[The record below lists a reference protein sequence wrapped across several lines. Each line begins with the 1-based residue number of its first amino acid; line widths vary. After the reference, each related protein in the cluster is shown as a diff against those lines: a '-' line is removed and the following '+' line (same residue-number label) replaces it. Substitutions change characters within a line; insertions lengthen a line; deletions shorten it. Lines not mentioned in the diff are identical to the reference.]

1 MILLLLCVPLRYL
14 RDLCGK
20 IRAFVFLSACV
31 QLCCPTLAA
40 ELASA
45 NPKTTYHNPIIEAKG
60 GADPTVIRYE
70 GKYYLYPTLDTR
82 GYDVFVSEDLV
93 HWEKKGKCFTD
104 SRGGVWAPD
113 VFYDGKGSG
122 LFYLYYTVDNP
133 DGGKLVGVAE
143 ATSPLGPF
151 NDKGTLAKNAIDA
164 HLFKDSDG
172 ALYLYYVNLKGG
184 FKIMGQGMS
193 DPEKATGE
201 PKEMLH
207 PTEAWERKH
216 GEVTEGPW
224 MLKHEGTY
232 YLMYSGSGASG
243 PDYGIGYATSKSPS
257 GPFVKYAGNPIA
269 HRGNGVFGPGH
280 HCVVEGPHGG
290 LWMLYHQ
297 KMTEKDDWNRFIAL
311 DPLWFDKEGVIHV
324 KVTRGTEEEGP

>member
-1 MILLLLCVPLRYL
+1 L
-14 RDLCGK
+14 
-20 IRAFVFLSACV
+20 V
-31 QLCCPTLAA
+31 QLLRASAA
-40 ELASA
+40 EA
-45 NPKTTYHNPIIEAKG
+45 PTYHNPIIEARG

-70 GKYYLYPTLDTR
+70 GKYYLYPTLDTK
-82 GYDVFVSEDLV
+82 GYDVFVSGDLV

-104 SRGGVWAPD
+104 QRGGVWAPD
-113 VFYDGKGSG
+113 VFYDSEGSG

-133 DGGKLVGVAE
+133 EGGKLIGVAE
-143 ATSPLGPF
+143 ARSPLGPF
-151 NDKGTLAKNAIDA
+151 NDKAVLEKNAIDA

-172 ALYLYYVNLKGG
+172 TLYLYYVNLKGG
-184 FKIMGQGMS
+184 FKIMGQKMS
-193 DPEKATGE
+193 DPKTSKGQAN
-201 PKEMLH
+201 EMLH
-207 PTEAWERKH
+207 PTEPWERRH

-224 MLKHEGTY
+224 VLKHNGTY

-243 PDYGIGYATSKSPS
+243 PDYGIGYAMSKSPL

-297 KMTEKDDWNRFIAL
+297 KVTEKNDWNRFIAL
-311 DPLWFDKEGVIHV
+311 DPLWFDQAGVIHA
-324 KVTRGTEEEGP
+324 KVTRGTEERAP